1 MPSLKNKSEG
11 LNVSNKEPVIMQIVT
26 DLQSQF
32 DIDMAETKRIVAH
45 ALNGYDLTET
55 SPNSSV
61 SDLDEKIKFFLDT
74 RRLDGLSEKTIGA
87 YQSELRQF
95 RRYCSKPVAEI
106 SLNDLRGYLADAQSK
121 RQLKRTTLNNKTTI
135 LKTFFQFLTSEEMLI
150 KNPAV
155 KLKLL
160 KVDLKSL
167 RDELDEEELENLRNV
182 CKTARDRALVEFLV
196 SSGCRVT
203 ETANVCVTE
212 IDWNDRS
219 LLVLGKGNKTRR
231 VYFSVKAK
239 MQIKLYLDQRKGESD
254 HLFISE
260 HAPYQAINKDQIEK
274 IIKNIANRTTISKP
288 VTPHVLRHTF
298 ATQALQRGMDISII
312 QRLLGHESISTTQI
326 YATTSE
332 MMIKRAYEQYAA

>member
-1 MPSLKNKSEG
+1 
-11 LNVSNKEPVIMQIVT
+11 MQIVS
-26 DLQSQF
+26 DLQTALGVNAAQAKSIVERALEGYELT
-32 DIDMAETKRIVAH
+32 DNRIDGSA
-45 ALNGYDLTET
+45 
-55 SPNSSV
+55 

-74 RRLDGLSEKTIGA
+74 RRLDGLSENTILA
-87 YQSELRQF
+87 YKSELMQF
-95 RRYCSKPVAEI
+95 SRYCTKPVLAI
-106 SLNDLRGYLADAQSK
+106 TLNDLRGYLADAQSNH
-121 RQLKRTTLNNKTTI
+121 QLKRTTSNNKTTI
-135 LKTFFQFLTSEEMLI
+135 IKTFFQFLTSEEILV
-150 KNPAV
+150 KNPAT
-155 KLKLL
+155 KLKIL

-167 RDELDEEELENLRNV
+167 RDELDDEELENLRNV
-182 CKTARDRALVEFLV
+182 CKTTRDRALVEFLV
-196 SSGCRVT
+196 SSGCRVS
-203 ETANVCVTE
+203 ETASVLISD

-239 MQIKLYLDQRKGESD
+239 LQIKMYLAQRKGESD

-274 IIKNIANRTTISKP
+274 IIRTIAARTTISKP

-312 QRLLGHESISTTQI
+312 QKLLGHESINTTQI

-332 MMIKRAYEQYAA
+332 VMLKRAYEQYAA

>member
-1 MPSLKNKSEG
+1 MG
-11 LNVSNKEPVIMQIVT
+11 NKEPVIMQIVSNLHKAFGVNASQAKNIVEKALENYELT
-26 DLQSQF
+26 D
-32 DIDMAETKRIVAH
+32 II
-45 ALNGYDLTET
+45 LN
-55 SPNSSV
+55 NSA
-61 SDLDEKIKFFLDT
+61 SDLEEKIKFFLDT
-74 RRLDGLSEKTIGA
+74 RRLDGLSENTIGA

-95 RRYCSKPVAEI
+95 SKHCSKPIADI
-106 SLNDLRGYLADAQSK
+106 TLNDLRRYLADVQSK

-135 LKTFFQFLTSEEMLI
+135 LKTFFHFLASEEMLI

-167 RDELDEEELENLRNV
+167 RDELDDEELENLRNV
-182 CKTARDRALVEFLV
+182 CKTTREKALVEFLV

-203 ETANVCVTE
+203 ETASICISD

-219 LLVLGKGNKTRR
+219 LLVVGKGDKTRR
-231 VYFSVKAK
+231 VFFSVKAK
-239 MQIKLYLDQRKGESD
+239 MQIKMYLAQRKGESD

-260 HAPYQAINKDQIEK
+260 HAPYQPINKDQIEK
-274 IIKNIANRTTISKP
+274 IIRTIALRTTISKP

-312 QRLLGHESISTTQI
+312 QKLLGHESINTTQI

-332 MMIKRAYEQYAA
+332 VMLKRAYEQYAA